1 MQTRREGR
9 NYTKNS
15 NQHINADTFKTSEGK
30 KRKHLKPVEVIL
42 LLLQPFEE
50 DTILM
55 NYVASVAAL
64 LPNAA
69 IAERP
74 QRDEIK
80 LEKASTTAGLGHCK

>member
-1 MQTRREGR
+1 M
-9 NYTKNS
+9 
-15 NQHINADTFKTSEGK
+15 
-30 KRKHLKPVEVIL
+30 
-42 LLLQPFEE
+42 LLQPFEE

>member
-1 MQTRREGR
+1 M
-9 NYTKNS
+9 
-15 NQHINADTFKTSEGK
+15 ADRAQYCKKDFFKKVTLEEQLRVK
-30 KRKHLKPVEVIL
+30 VI
-42 LLLQPFEE
+42 LLQPFEE

>member
-1 MQTRREGR
+1 MLTLSKLQRE
-9 NYTKNS
+9 
-15 NQHINADTFKTSEGK
+15 

>member
-15 NQHINADTFKTSEGK
+15 NQHINADTFKTSGGK
-30 KRKHLKPVEVIL
+30 KRKPVEVIL